1 MSRARAVAACAV
13 TAAAI
18 TLGGACG
25 GGTSG
30 PGPTRTVTATA
41 PTVTVTAGG
50 TSETTGESA
59 QSRYLNELDPLTA
72 TEGID
77 TGTAEINGT
86 GFASSVTLAC
96 NAAGPVNSAEY
107 NLGRHWT
114 TFTATAGLRDD
125 SPTGGSLTFEVAV
138 DGTRRFRET
147 IRLGASREVR
157 LDIRNALRLKLTVS
171 YTGQDA
177 SSVYYGSWG
186 DAQITGGKP

>member
-1 MSRARAVAACAV
+1 V

-18 TLGGACG
+18 TLGSACG

-41 PTVTVTAGG
+41 PTVTVTASG

-59 QSRYLNELDPLTA
+59 QSHYLSELDPLTA
-72 TEGID
+72 TGGID
-77 TGTAEINGT
+77 TSAAEINGT
-86 GFASSVTLAC
+86 GFARSVTLNC
-96 NAAGPVNSAEY
+96 NAAGPVNSVEY

-125 SPTGGSLTFEVAV
+125 SPTGGSLTFEAAV
-138 DGTRRFRET
+138 DGTRRYRET

-177 SSVYYGSWG
+177 TNVYYGSWG
-186 DAQITGGKP
+186 DAQITGANR